1 MVSCWFFFLFLSFL
15 LSFVCLFVFF
25 FVLCESFPCYGILGD
40 WKFCFSF
47 FAKKRFCL
55 SGYLCNFTIRFW
67 MYAEATCEIPRRVTR
82 QRGTQIIYVFFQI
95 DPNVY
100 ELLLEIGHCVR
111 LCQPRH
117 KWVFCKNSSRQS
129 SIELSCDQI
138 KPVHH
143 LQSSILAGVFKLWKK
158 IERIS
163 AKQIQNF
170 FDLLAEHLEENE
182 IIIPL
187 WKRKLR
193 SKTEASVLSLH
204 VSAIRLCSRRK
215 ITSHALKQQFTSF

>member
-1 MVSCWFFFLFLSFL
+1 MDRHSSPVQYWNNKREWNDEVEARFWFRKRGFNCRVISPKSQFAARSWFPVGFFSFSFL
-15 LSFVCLFVFF
+15 PSFFCLFVCFF

-138 KPVHH
+138 
-143 LQSSILAGVFKLWKK
+143 
-158 IERIS
+158 
-163 AKQIQNF
+163 
-170 FDLLAEHLEENE
+170 
-182 IIIPL
+182 
-187 WKRKLR
+187 
-193 SKTEASVLSLH
+193 
-204 VSAIRLCSRRK
+204 
-215 ITSHALKQQFTSF
+215 